1 MSVEFVSTMS
11 LESFVSYVPER
22 FMRIYLPFSFFLFR
36 FSLSVSLAFF

>member
-22 FMRIYLPFSFFLFR
+22 FRRYNLGT
-36 FSLSVSLAFF
+36 